1 MQQAC
6 NNFIADPNDT
16 SFGFQI
22 KCKNCQFTRKQHIQN
37 NNVKPNPQPNIGTT
51 NTKQQDKLVNLV
63 ENVVQNPKSQVGM
76 YGSLNQQN
84 DISTIKSNEQNDF
97 KKTTSLNSK
106 QDEKDESDLL
116 TNNQLKF
123 ERQNLQIYNSEKG
136 NPQNQEQ
143 LNKVNQQIKE
153 QNSQGLPQNPSVQQD
168 LNSPQKVEQ
177 IQNINE
183 IKQNEPQEQKPNI
196 IQSNPFIQQNKNSP
210 QKLEQKSNITQPFQ
224 IKPQVQLIKDQQ
236 DQQQT
241 INQSQNQPQTQ
252 IEQNIKPQIQIEQN
266 KKPQIEQTIN
276 PQIKNE
282 QTIKPQGNLL
292 IPQANQNTNQ
302 SVQSVKERAK
312 GMQIF
317 GFGAPPPIKISQK
330 SDQEK
335 PLESYLIDRPIVQN
349 KKHHRTQQDFQNV
362 QK

>member
-6 NNFIADPNDT
+6 NNFIADPTDT

-51 NTKQQDKLVNLV
+51 NSKQQGKLVNLV
-63 ENVVQNPKSQVGM
+63 ENVVQNPQSQVGM
-76 YGSLNQQN
+76 YGSLNQQK

-106 QDEKDESDLL
+106 QDEKDESDLI

-123 ERQNLQIYNSEKG
+123 ERQNLQIYNSEKA
-136 NPQNQEQ
+136 NPQVQEQ
-143 LNKVNQQIKE
+143 VNKANQQIKE
-153 QNSQGLPQNPSVQQD
+153 QNSQGQPLNPSVQQD
-168 LNSPQKVEQ
+168 SNSPQKVEQ
-177 IQNINE
+177 IQNQNE

-252 IEQNIKPQIQIEQN
+252 IEQNIKPQ
-266 KKPQIEQTIN
+266 TIN

-330 SDQEK
+330 SDQER

-349 KKHHRTQQDFQNV
+349 KKHQRTQQDFQNI